1 MKQNIGFIGFGNM
14 AQAMADGMLASG
26 IVKGEQLYACAR
38 QWDKLCRNTEV
49 RGMHAC
55 KHAIDMVRQCDII
68 LLAVKPAQ
76 MSEAISTVKEHLQ
89 GKAVVSIAA
98 GMFFET
104 YEQLLPPHTHHLSII
119 PNMPVSVCEGVMLWE
134 QRNSLQT
141 EEAVAVEQLFS
152 AIAFIEK
159 LESDQMT
166 IGATVAGCGPAFA
179 AMFIEA
185 LGDGA
190 VAYGLGR
197 EAAYRLCAQM
207 MTGTAKQ
214 LLVHPQHPGQLKDRV
229 SSPKGTT
236 IQGVAELE
244 RLGFRNALISA
255 IERIEQFRLK

>member
-1 MKQNIGFIGFGNM
+1 MGTKEFSAN
-14 AQAMADGMLASG
+14 
-26 IVKGEQLYACAR
+26 
-38 QWDKLCRNTEV
+38 
-49 RGMHAC
+49 RG
-55 KHAIDMVRQCDII
+55 
-68 LLAVKPAQ
+68 
-76 MSEAISTVKEHLQ
+76 
-89 GKAVVSIAA
+89 
-98 GMFFET
+98 
-104 YEQLLPPHTHHLSII
+104 
-119 PNMPVSVCEGVMLWE
+119 
-134 QRNSLQT
+134 
-141 EEAVAVEQLFS
+141 AVAVEQLFS

-179 AMFIEA
+179 TMFIEA

-207 MTGTAKQ
+207 MAGTAKQ

-244 RLGFRNALISA
+244 RLGFRNA
-255 IERIEQFRLK
+255 

>member
-1 MKQNIGFIGFGNM
+1 
-14 AQAMADGMLASG
+14 
-26 IVKGEQLYACAR
+26 
-38 QWDKLCRNTEV
+38 
-49 RGMHAC
+49 
-55 KHAIDMVRQCDII
+55 
-68 LLAVKPAQ
+68 
-76 MSEAISTVKEHLQ
+76 
-89 GKAVVSIAA
+89 
-98 GMFFET
+98 
-104 YEQLLPPHTHHLSII
+104 
-119 PNMPVSVCEGVMLWE
+119 MPVSVCEGVILWE
-134 QRNSLQT
+134 QRNSLQA
-141 EEAVAVEQLFS
+141 EEAAAVEQLFS

>member
-14 AQAMADGMLASG
+14 AQAMADGLLTSG

-55 KHAIDMVRQCDII
+55 KNAMDTVQQCDII
-68 LLAVKPAQ
+68 LLAVKPSQ
-76 MSEAISTVKEHLQ
+76 IDEAISTVKEQLQ
-89 GKAVVSIAA
+89 GKAVVSMAA
-98 GMFFET
+98 GLFFDT
-104 YEQLLPPHTHHLSII
+104 YEQLLLPQTHHLSII
-119 PNMPVSVCEGVMLWE
+119 PNMPVSVCEGVILWE
-134 QRNSLQT
+134 QRI
-141 EEAVAVEQLFS
+141 EQLFS
-152 AIAFIEK
+152 AIALIEK
-159 LESDQMT
+159 LESSQMT

-185 LGDGA
+185 VGDGA

-207 MTGTAKQ
+207 MAGTAKQ
-214 LLVHPQHPGQLKDRV
+214 LIVNPQHPGQLKDRV

-255 IERIEQFRLK
+255 IDRIEQFRLK

>member
-1 MKQNIGFIGFGNM
+1 MDEITDIKFRIYQTTVHSCRFLHTIYRGDEFETKHRIYRIWKYGTGHGRWNACEWNCKRR
-14 AQAMADGMLASG
+14 AAVCLCQAM
-26 IVKGEQLYACAR
+26 
-38 QWDKLCRNTEV
+38 
-49 RGMHAC
+49 
-55 KHAIDMVRQCDII
+55 
-68 LLAVKPAQ
+68 
-76 MSEAISTVKEHLQ
+76 

-119 PNMPVSVCEGVMLWE
+119 PNMPVSVCEGVILWE

-141 EEAVAVEQLFS
+141 EEVAAVEQLFS

>member
-1 MKQNIGFIGFGNM
+1 M

-104 YEQLLPPHTHHLSII
+104 YEQLLPPHTQHLSVI

-185 LGDGA
+185 LGDGGCLPA
-190 VAYGLGR
+190 
-197 EAAYRLCAQM
+197 LCADDGWHCKAA
-207 MTGTAKQ
+207 TGSSTASGTAEGSRKLSEGNDDSGSCRAGASWFSQ
-214 LLVHPQHPGQLKDRV
+214 CPDFCNR
-229 SSPKGTT
+229 TD
-236 IQGVAELE
+236 
-244 RLGFRNALISA
+244 
-255 IERIEQFRLK
+255 